1 MAKKKKK
8 LKKSKKKAR
17 RDNKIKRLSSTSIEQ
32 DNIPSIVK
40 SYFKYHKL
48 LLLIP
53 ILMLI
58 LSLIQIGIQY
68 GQTGSFLKKGI
79 SLKGGTEIY
88 FPTNGKKINL
98 NDFENYLKS
107 KLDEVRVREI
117 SEFGRISGYIVETT
131 EHDIEKLKN
140 ILSSYQKYHI
150 DLTKLSFKTI
160 GAELSQ
166 SFFKEIINALIWA
179 FILMA
184 IVVFLRFRAL
194 PVSLAVILS
203 AFSDI
208 VVTVAILNLIDFK
221 FSVAGIAALLMLI
234 GYSVDTDIL
243 LSTRLLKEHGKLERK
258 FIDAFK
264 TGITMTI
271 TTLATVTIGY
281 LISNSIVIK
290 EIMFILFIGLLVD
303 IINTW
308 IQNATILIW
317 YVEKKEHQ

>member
-1 MAKKKKK
+1 MAKKRKKQKNKKK
-8 LKKSKKKAR
+8 SRQKVKTQNL
-17 RDNKIKRLSSTSIEQ
+17 IQT
-32 DNIPSIVK
+32 DNIPFIVK
-40 SYFKYHKL
+40 QYFKYHKFFL
-48 LLLIP
+48 IIP

-58 LSLIQIGIQY
+58 LSLVQISIQHS
-68 GQTGSFLKKGI
+68 QTGSFIKKGI

-88 FPTNGKKINL
+88 FPTNGQKLDI

-107 KLDEVRVREI
+107 KLDEVRVREV
-117 SEFGRISGYIVETT
+117 SEFGSVAGYILETT
-131 EHDIEKLKN
+131 EQDIEKLKK
-140 ILSSYQKYHI
+140 ILIAYPNYKI
-150 DLTKLSFKTI
+150 DPTKLSFKTI

-166 SFFKEIINALIWA
+166 SFFNEVINALIWA
-179 FILMA
+179 FVLMA

-208 VVTVAILNLIDFK
+208 VVTIAILNLINFK
-221 FSVAGIAALLMLI
+221 FSVGGIAALLMLI

-243 LSTRLLKEHGKLERK
+243 LSTRLLKEQGRKERK
-258 FIDAFK
+258 FIEAFK

-281 LISNSIVIK
+281 FVSNSVVIK

-317 YVEKKEHQ
+317 YLEKKEKSISES